1 MLYCKHLNKTNKLTN
16 SPFILRKENL
26 PMNTKPTAIVIG
38 AGIGGIAT
46 AARLAKN
53 GFSVT
58 VLEKNDKPGGRCNQ
72 IVQDGHRFDI
82 GPTLFLMPEIWEE
95 TFAALGEKMSD
106 HLELKRIDPTYK
118 VHFDDGLQIQLT
130 SDIGKMQEQL
140 EKVEKTAFTGFLSY
154 IAEGARHYKISV
166 EKFVGRN
173 FYNIFE
179 YFSLSNLPLI
189 FQLKAL
195 DKHYR
200 NTSRY
205 FKDERLKAAFTF
217 QNMYLGLSPYDAPA
231 TYSLLQYTELA
242 EGVWYPVGGMYA
254 GIEALTRVA
263 EKLGV
268 RFVYNAAVKAI
279 QAEGSR
285 VHAVETEGGQV
296 YEADLFVGNADL
308 PYIYKELLPKNAEAE
323 KLDKKLYTCST
334 IMFYWGV
341 DKAYPE
347 IAHHNVFLGGDYKAS
362 FDQIFNEHRLPEQ
375 PSFYVHAPARTD
387 PGAAPAGQETL
398 YVLVPVGHM
407 DQSNEHEWP
416 KMVERARETVFAR
429 LEKEMGISD
438 LREHIKFEITYTP
451 KEWKERFNLE
461 KGAAFGLSHNFWQV
475 GFLRPQNRHAQ
486 FKNMYFAGAST
497 HPGTGLPIVLLS
509 ARLTTERILKEFKG
523 LTVAG
528 YKLSPATGD

>member
-1 MLYCKHLNKTNKLTN
+1 M
-16 SPFILRKENL
+16 
-26 PMNTKPTAIVIG
+26 KPTALVIG

-53 GFSVT
+53 GYDVT
-58 VLEKNDKPGGRCNQ
+58 VLEKESTPGGRANQ
-72 IVQDGHRFDI
+72 IIKDGHRFDI
-82 GPTLFLMPEIWEE
+82 GPTLFLMPEVWEE
-95 TFAALGEKMSD
+95 TFASLGETMSD
-106 HLELKRIDPTYK
+106 HLDLRRIDPTYK
-118 VHFDDGLQIQLT
+118 VHFDDGLQLELT
-130 SDIGKMQEQL
+130 SDIGKMQTQL
-140 EKVEKTAFTGFLSY
+140 EAVDKTAFTGFLNY
-154 IAEGARHYKISV
+154 IAEGSKHYKMSL

-179 YFSLSNLPLI
+179 YFSLKNLPLI

-200 NTSRY
+200 NTGRF

-242 EGVWYPVGGMYA
+242 EGVWYPMGGMYA
-254 GIEALTRVA
+254 GIQALVKVA

-268 RFVYNAAVKAI
+268 KFIYNAPVKRI
-279 QAEGSR
+279 
-285 VHAVETEGGQV
+285 HARKLKVESVETMDGKQWN
-296 YEADLFVGNADL
+296 ADIFVGNADL
-308 PYIYKELLPKNAEAE
+308 PYIYKELLPDAKEAK
-323 KLDKKLYTCST
+323 KLDEKLYTCST

-341 DKAYPE
+341 KKQYPQ

-362 FDQIFNEHRLPEQ
+362 FDQIFEDHTLPEV

-387 PGAAPAGQETL
+387 SAAAPKGEDTL
-398 YVLVPVGHM
+398 YVLVPVGHL
-407 DQSNEHEWP
+407 DARTEQDWDALVN
-416 KMVERARETVFAR
+416 RARKTVFAR

-438 LREHIKFEITYTP
+438 LKESIKFEIVYQP
-451 KEWKERFNLE
+451 KTWKERFNLE

-475 GFLRPQNRHAQ
+475 GYLRPQNRHKQ
-486 FKNMYFAGAST
+486 FKNLYFAGAST

-509 ARLTTERILKEFKG
+509 ARLTTERILKE
-523 LTVAG
+523 AG
-528 YKLSPATGD
+528 TIAVQKVVKPTLNPA